1 MKVEQIYTKCLS
13 QGSYY
18 IESNNEAAI
27 IDPLREVDVY
37 ISKAKTSNSKI
48 KYIFETHIH
57 ADFISG
63 HLNLAKKSGA
73 EIVYGPKAET
83 SFENIVAKDY
93 QEFKIGDITIV
104 AIHTPGHTIESTTYL
119 LKDSSGKDHAIF
131 TGDTLF
137 LGDVGRPDL
146 SQNSSMS
153 NRDLASMLF
162 DSLRNKI
169 MTLSDDVIIYPGHGE
184 GSSCGKD
191 LSSETIGNLG
201 DQKKTNYALREN
213 MTKDEFI
220 REVLD
225 GLLDPP
231 KYFPDNV
238 TLNKE
243 GYDESD
249 EIINRSFNSLTAKEV
264 NNVLK
269 EKVTIL
275 DVRSVE
281 DFSSSHIPGSIFI
294 GLDGRFAPWVGE
306 ILEDVSKKLILIAP
320 EGREKEA
327 IIRLSRVG
335 FDNVKG
341 YLKGGFSSWE
351 DSGKEIGVV
360 ETISADDFQKIYD
373 SKKINVFDVRKLT
386 EYQSEHIINAKNIP
400 LNDINDFISDFDV
413 SGENFIHCAGGYRS
427 MIANSILKSHGIHN
441 LVDILGGYSQIKKTD
456 ISRSDY
462 ICPSTL

>member
-18 IESNNEAAI
+18 IESNNEVAI

-119 LKDSSGKDHAIF
+119 LKDSSGKDYAIF

-146 SQNSSMS
+146 SQNSSMC

-191 LSSETIGNLG
+191 LSSETIGKLG
-201 DQKKTNYALREN
+201 DQKRTNYALRED

-220 REVLD
+220 REVLE

-238 TLNKE
+238 MLNKE

-264 NNVLK
+264 NNMLK

-335 FDNVKG
+335 FDNVIG
-341 YLKGGFSSWE
+341 YLEGGINTWIEYGGIINKVLNESASKFS
-351 DSGKEIGVV
+351 
-360 ETISADDFQKIYD
+360 TIDNNKDIL
-373 SKKINVFDVRKLT
+373 DVRSKN
-386 EYQSEHIINAKNIP
+386 EHKSESLLNSINIP
-400 LNDINDFISDFDV
+400 LIDLNKSIDKV
-413 SGENFIHCAGGYRS
+413 SFEKTFYVHCKGGYRS
-427 MIANSILKSHGIHN
+427 MIAASILLANGISN
-441 LVDILGGYSQIKKTD
+441 FSNIPGGYDKIKNYN
-456 ISRSDY
+456 S
-462 ICPSTL
+462 

>member
-18 IESNNEAAI
+18 IESNNEVAI

-83 SFENIVAKDY
+83 SFENIIAKDY

-104 AIHTPGHTIESTTYL
+104 AVHTPGHTIESTTYL
-119 LKDSSGKDHAIF
+119 LKDSSGKDYAIF

-191 LSSETIGNLG
+191 LSSETIGKLG
-201 DQKKTNYALREN
+201 DQKRTNYALREN

-238 TLNKE
+238 MLNKE

-264 NNVLK
+264 NNMLN

-335 FDNVKG
+335 FDNVIG
-341 YLKGGFSSWE
+341 YLEGGINSWIKNDGSINKVLNESASKFS
-351 DSGKEIGVV
+351 
-360 ETISADDFQKIYD
+360 TINNNKDIL
-373 SKKINVFDVRKLT
+373 DVRSKN
-386 EYQSEHIINAKNIP
+386 EHRSESLLNSINIP
-400 LNDINDFISDFDV
+400 LIDLSKSIDKV
-413 SGENFIHCAGGYRS
+413 SFEKTFYVHCKGGYRS
-427 MIANSILKSHGIHN
+427 MIAASILLANGISN
-441 LVDILGGYSQIKKTD
+441 FSNIPGGYDKIKNYN
-456 ISRSDY
+456 S
-462 ICPSTL
+462 

>member
-18 IESNNEAAI
+18 IESNNEVAI

-83 SFENIVAKDY
+83 SFGNIVAKDY

-119 LKDSSGKDHAIF
+119 LKDSSGKDYAIF

-169 MTLSDDVIIYPGHGE
+169 MTLSDDIIVYPGHGE

-191 LSSETIGNLG
+191 LSSETIGTLG
-201 DQKKTNYALREN
+201 DQKRTNYALREN

-238 TLNKE
+238 MLNKE

-249 EIINRSFNSLTAKEV
+249 EIINRSFNSLTSMEV
-264 NNVLK
+264 KNMLK

-275 DVRSVE
+275 DVRSVD

-320 EGREKEA
+320 KGREKEA

-335 FDNVKG
+335 FDNVIG
-341 YLKGGFSSWE
+341 YLEGGINSWIKNGGIVNKVLNESASKFS
-351 DSGKEIGVV
+351 
-360 ETISADDFQKIYD
+360 TIDNNKDIL
-373 SKKINVFDVRKLT
+373 DVRSKN
-386 EYQSEHIINAKNIP
+386 EHKSESLLNSINIP
-400 LNDINDFISDFDV
+400 LIDLSKSIDKV
-413 SGENFIHCAGGYRS
+413 SFEKTFYVHCKGGYRS
-427 MIANSILKSHGIHN
+427 MIAASILLANGISN
-441 LVDILGGYSQIKKTD
+441 FSNIPGGYDKIKNYN
-456 ISRSDY
+456 S
-462 ICPSTL
+462 

>member
-18 IESNNEAAI
+18 IESNDEVAI
-27 IDPLREVDVY
+27 IDPLREADIY

-48 KYIFETHIH
+48 KFIFETHIH

-73 EIVYGPKAET
+73 QIVYGPKTET

-146 SQNSSMS
+146 SQNSVMS

-169 MTLSDDVIIYPGHGE
+169 MTLSDNVIIYPGHGE

-191 LSSETIGNLG
+191 LSAETIGTLG
-201 DQKKTNYALREN
+201 DQKRTNYALREN

-220 REVLD
+220 KEVLD

-238 TLNKE
+238 MLNKE

-264 NNVLK
+264 NNMLN

-335 FDNVKG
+335 FDNVIG
-341 YLKGGFSSWE
+341 YLEGGINSWIKNGGSINKVLNESASKFS
-351 DSGKEIGVV
+351 
-360 ETISADDFQKIYD
+360 TIDNNKDIL
-373 SKKINVFDVRKLT
+373 DVRSKN
-386 EYQSEHIINAKNIP
+386 EHKSESLLNSINIP
-400 LNDINDFISDFDV
+400 LIDLSKSIDKV
-413 SGENFIHCAGGYRS
+413 SFEKTFYVHCKGGYRS
-427 MIANSILKSHGIHN
+427 MIAASILLANGISN
-441 LVDILGGYSQIKKTD
+441 FSNIPGGYDKIKNYN
-456 ISRSDY
+456 S
-462 ICPSTL
+462 

>member
-18 IESNNEAAI
+18 IESNNEVAI
-27 IDPLREVDVY
+27 IDPLREADIY
-37 ISKAKTSNSKI
+37 ISKAKASNSKI

-73 EIVYGPKAET
+73 KIVYGPKTET
-83 SFENIVAKDY
+83 NFENIIAKDY

-104 AIHTPGHTIESTTYL
+104 AIHTPGHTVESTTYL

-146 SQNSSMS
+146 SQNSIMS

-169 MTLSDDVIIYPGHGE
+169 MTLNDDVIIYPGHGE

-191 LSSETIGNLG
+191 LSSETIGTLG

-213 MTKDEFI
+213 MTKDDFI

-238 TLNKE
+238 MLNKK

-249 EIINRSFNSLTAKEV
+249 EIIERSFNALTPSKVESR
-264 NNVLK
+264 LK
-269 EKVTIL
+269 EKITIL

-281 DFSSSHIPGSIFI
+281 NFSSSHIPGSIFI

-306 ILEDVSKKLILIAP
+306 ILEDISKKLILVAP

-335 FDNVKG
+335 FDNVVG
-341 YLKGGFSSWE
+341 YLKGGVNSWIKNGGMISKVFNESASKFST
-351 DSGKEIGVV
+351 IGNNKD
-360 ETISADDFQKIYD
+360 IL
-373 SKKINVFDVRKLT
+373 DVRSKN
-386 EYQSEHIINAKNIP
+386 EHKIESLQDSLNIP
-400 LNDINDFISDFDV
+400 LINLSKSIDKV
-413 SGENFIHCAGGYRS
+413 SFEEKFYVHCKGGYRS
-427 MIANSILKSHGIHN
+427 MIASSILLANGISN
-441 LVDILGGYSQIKKTD
+441 FSNIPGGYDQIKKYN
-456 ISRSDY
+456 S
-462 ICPSTL
+462 

>member
-18 IESNNEAAI
+18 IESNNEVAI
-27 IDPLREVDVY
+27 IDPLREADIY
-37 ISKAKTSNSKI
+37 ISKAKASNSKI

-73 EIVYGPKAET
+73 EIVYGPKTET
-83 SFENIVAKDY
+83 NFENIIAKDY

-104 AIHTPGHTIESTTYL
+104 AIHTPGHTVESTTYL

-146 SQNSSMS
+146 SQNSVMS

-169 MTLSDDVIIYPGHGE
+169 MTLNDGVIIYPGHGE

-191 LSSETIGNLG
+191 LSSETIGTLG

-238 TLNKE
+238 MLNKK

-249 EIINRSFNSLTAKEV
+249 EIIERSFNALTPSQVESRI
-264 NNVLK
+264 K
-269 EKVTIL
+269 EKITIL

-306 ILEDVSKKLILIAP
+306 ILEDISKKLILVAP
-320 EGREKEA
+320 KGREKEA

-335 FDNVKG
+335 FDNVIG
-341 YLKGGFSSWE
+341 YLKGGVNSWIKNGGIISEVFNESASKFSTC
-351 DSGKEIGVV
+351 DNNKDIL
-360 ETISADDFQKIYD
+360 
-373 SKKINVFDVRKLT
+373 DVR
-386 EYQSEHIINAKNIP
+386 SENEHKSESLQNSLNIP
-400 LNDINDFISDFDV
+400 LINLNKSIEKISFEEKFYV
-413 SGENFIHCAGGYRS
+413 HCKGGYRS
-427 MIANSILKSHGIHN
+427 MIASSILLAKGISN
-441 LVDILGGYSQIKKTD
+441 FSNIPGGYDKIK
-456 ISRSDY
+456 DY
-462 ICPSTL
+462 NS

>member
-18 IESNNEAAI
+18 IESNNEVAI
-27 IDPLREVDVY
+27 IDPLREADIY

-48 KYIFETHIH
+48 KFIFETHIH

-73 EIVYGPKAET
+73 EIVYGPKTET

-191 LSSETIGNLG
+191 LSSETIGTLG
-201 DQKKTNYALREN
+201 DQKRINYALREN

-220 REVLD
+220 KEVLD

-238 TLNKE
+238 MLNKE

-249 EIINRSFNSLTAKEV
+249 EIINRSFNSLTANEV
-264 NNVLK
+264 DNMLK
-269 EKVTIL
+269 EKLTIL

-306 ILEDVSKKLILIAP
+306 ILEDVSKKLILVAP
-320 EGREKEA
+320 KGREKEA
-327 IIRLSRVG
+327 ITRLSRVG
-335 FDNVKG
+335 FDNVIG
-341 YLKGGFSSWE
+341 YLEGGINSWIKNGGKISKVLNESASKFSTLNNNK
-351 DSGKEIGVV
+351 DIL
-360 ETISADDFQKIYD
+360 
-373 SKKINVFDVRKLT
+373 DVRSKN
-386 EYQSEHIINAKNIP
+386 EHKSESLLNSLNIP
-400 LNDINDFISDFDV
+400 LIDLSKSIDRV
-413 SGENFIHCAGGYRS
+413 SFEKTFYVHCKGGYRS
-427 MIANSILKSHGIHN
+427 MIAASILLANGISN
-441 LVDILGGYSQIKKTD
+441 FSNIPGGYDKIKNYN
-456 ISRSDY
+456 S
-462 ICPSTL
+462 

>member
-18 IESNNEAAI
+18 IESNNEVAI

-83 SFENIVAKDY
+83 SFENIIAKDY

-104 AIHTPGHTIESTTYL
+104 AVHTPGHTIESTTYL
-119 LKDSSGKDHAIF
+119 LKDSSGKDYAIF

-191 LSSETIGNLG
+191 LSSETIGKLG
-201 DQKKTNYALREN
+201 DQKRTNYALREN

-238 TLNKE
+238 MLNKE

-264 NNVLK
+264 NNMLN

-335 FDNVKG
+335 FDNVIG
-341 YLKGGFSSWE
+341 YLEGGINSWIKNDGSINKVLNESASKFS
-351 DSGKEIGVV
+351 
-360 ETISADDFQKIYD
+360 TINNNKDIL
-373 SKKINVFDVRKLT
+373 DVRSKN
-386 EYQSEHIINAKNIP
+386 EHKSESLLNSINIP
-400 LNDINDFISDFDV
+400 LIDLSKSIDKV
-413 SGENFIHCAGGYRS
+413 SFEKTFYVHCKGGYRS
-427 MIANSILKSHGIHN
+427 MIAASILLANGISN
-441 LVDILGGYSQIKKTD
+441 FSNIPGGYDKIKNYN
-456 ISRSDY
+456 S
-462 ICPSTL
+462 

>member
-18 IESNNEAAI
+18 IESNNEVAI
-27 IDPLREVDVY
+27 IDPLREADIY
-37 ISKAKTSNSKI
+37 ISKAKANNSKI

-73 EIVYGPKAET
+73 EIVYGPKTET
-83 SFENIVAKDY
+83 NFENIIAKDY
-93 QEFKIGDITIV
+93 QEFKIGYITIV
-104 AIHTPGHTIESTTYL
+104 AIHTPGHTVESTTYL

-146 SQNSSMS
+146 SQNSVMS

-169 MTLSDDVIIYPGHGE
+169 MTLNDDVIIYPGHGE

-191 LSSETIGNLG
+191 LSSETIGTLG

-238 TLNKE
+238 MLNKK

-249 EIINRSFNSLTAKEV
+249 EIIERSFNALTPSQVKSR
-264 NNVLK
+264 LK
-269 EKVTIL
+269 EKITIL

-306 ILEDVSKKLILIAP
+306 ILEDISKKLILVAP

-335 FDNVKG
+335 FDNVIG
-341 YLKGGFSSWE
+341 YLKGGVNSWIKNGGMISKVFNESASKFSTS
-351 DSGKEIGVV
+351 DNNKDIL
-360 ETISADDFQKIYD
+360 
-373 SKKINVFDVRKLT
+373 DVR
-386 EYQSEHIINAKNIP
+386 SENEHKSESLQNSLNIP
-400 LNDINDFISDFDV
+400 LINLSKSIEKISFEEKFYV
-413 SGENFIHCAGGYRS
+413 HCKGGYRS
-427 MIANSILKSHGIHN
+427 MIASSILLAKGISN
-441 LVDILGGYSQIKKTD
+441 FSNIPGGYDKIK
-456 ISRSDY
+456 DY
-462 ICPSTL
+462 NL

>member
-18 IESNNEAAI
+18 IESNNEVAI
-27 IDPLREVDVY
+27 IDPLREVDIY

-191 LSSETIGNLG
+191 LSSETIGTLG
-201 DQKKTNYALREN
+201 DQKRTNYALREN

-238 TLNKE
+238 MLNKE

-249 EIINRSFNSLTAKEV
+249 EIINRSFNSLTANEV
-264 NNVLK
+264 NNMLK

-335 FDNVKG
+335 FDNVIG
-341 YLKGGFSSWE
+341 YLEGGINSWIKNGGIINKVLNESASKFS
-351 DSGKEIGVV
+351 
-360 ETISADDFQKIYD
+360 TIDNNKDIL
-373 SKKINVFDVRKLT
+373 DVRSKN
-386 EYQSEHIINAKNIP
+386 EHKSESLLNSINIP
-400 LNDINDFISDFDV
+400 LIDLSKSIDKV
-413 SGENFIHCAGGYRS
+413 SFEKTFYVHCKGGYRS
-427 MIANSILKSHGIHN
+427 MIAASILLANGISN
-441 LVDILGGYSQIKKTD
+441 FSNIPGGYDKIKNYN
-456 ISRSDY
+456 S
-462 ICPSTL
+462 

>member
-18 IESNNEAAI
+18 IESNNEVAI

-73 EIVYGPKAET
+73 EIVYGPKTET

-191 LSSETIGNLG
+191 LSSETIGKLG

-238 TLNKE
+238 MLNKE

-249 EIINRSFNSLTAKEV
+249 EIINRSFNSLTSMEV
-264 NNVLK
+264 KNMLK

-275 DVRSVE
+275 DVRSVD

-320 EGREKEA
+320 KGREKEA

-335 FDNVKG
+335 FDNVIG
-341 YLKGGFSSWE
+341 YLEGGINSWIKNGGIVNKVLNESASKFS
-351 DSGKEIGVV
+351 
-360 ETISADDFQKIYD
+360 TIDNNKDIL
-373 SKKINVFDVRKLT
+373 DVRSKN
-386 EYQSEHIINAKNIP
+386 EHKSESLLNSINIP
-400 LNDINDFISDFDV
+400 LIDLSKSIDKV
-413 SGENFIHCAGGYRS
+413 SFEKTFYVHCKGGYRS
-427 MIANSILKSHGIHN
+427 MIAASILLANGISN
-441 LVDILGGYSQIKKTD
+441 FSNIPGGYDKIKNYN
-456 ISRSDY
+456 S
-462 ICPSTL
+462 

>member
-18 IESNNEAAI
+18 IESNNEVAI

-191 LSSETIGNLG
+191 LSSETIGKLG

-264 NNVLK
+264 NNILK

-335 FDNVKG
+335 FDNVIG
-341 YLKGGFSSWE
+341 YLEGGINSWIKNGGIINKVLNESASKFS
-351 DSGKEIGVV
+351 
-360 ETISADDFQKIYD
+360 TIDNNKDIL
-373 SKKINVFDVRKLT
+373 DVRSKN
-386 EYQSEHIINAKNIP
+386 EHKSESLLNSINIP
-400 LNDINDFISDFDV
+400 LIDLSKSIDKV
-413 SGENFIHCAGGYRS
+413 SFEKTFYVHCKGGYRS
-427 MIANSILKSHGIHN
+427 MIAASILLANGISN
-441 LVDILGGYSQIKKTD
+441 FSNIPGGYDKIKNYN
-456 ISRSDY
+456 S
-462 ICPSTL
+462 

>member
-18 IESNNEAAI
+18 IESNNEVAI

-48 KYIFETHIH
+48 KFIFETHIH

-73 EIVYGPKAET
+73 EIVYGPKTET

-191 LSSETIGNLG
+191 LSSETIGTLG
-201 DQKKTNYALREN
+201 DQKRTNYALREN

-220 REVLD
+220 KEVLD

-238 TLNKE
+238 MLNKE

-249 EIINRSFNSLTAKEV
+249 EIINRSFNSLTSMEV
-264 NNVLK
+264 KNMLK

-275 DVRSVE
+275 DVRSVD

-306 ILEDVSKKLILIAP
+306 ILEDVSKKLILVAP

-335 FDNVKG
+335 FDNVIG
-341 YLKGGFSSWE
+341 YLEGGINSWIKNGGKISKVLNESASKFSTV
-351 DSGKEIGVV
+351 DNNKDIL
-360 ETISADDFQKIYD
+360 
-373 SKKINVFDVRKLT
+373 DVRSKN
-386 EYQSEHIINAKNIP
+386 EHKSESLLNSLNIP
-400 LNDINDFISDFDV
+400 LIDLSKSIDRV
-413 SGENFIHCAGGYRS
+413 SFEKTFYVHCKGGYRS
-427 MIANSILKSHGIHN
+427 MIAASILLANGISN
-441 LVDILGGYSQIKKTD
+441 FSNVPGGYEKIKKYN
-456 ISRSDY
+456 S
-462 ICPSTL
+462 

>member
-18 IESNNEAAI
+18 IESNNEVAI
-27 IDPLREVDVY
+27 IDPLREADIY

-48 KYIFETHIH
+48 KFIFETHIH

-73 EIVYGPKAET
+73 EIVYGPKTQT

-191 LSSETIGNLG
+191 LSSETIGTLG
-201 DQKKTNYALREN
+201 DQKRTNYALREN

-238 TLNKE
+238 MLNKE

-249 EIINRSFNSLTAKEV
+249 EIINRSFNSLTANEV
-264 NNVLK
+264 DNMLK
-269 EKVTIL
+269 EKLTIL

-335 FDNVKG
+335 FDNVIG
-341 YLKGGFSSWE
+341 YLEGGINSWIKNGGKISKVLNESASKFSTV
-351 DSGKEIGVV
+351 DNNKYIL
-360 ETISADDFQKIYD
+360 
-373 SKKINVFDVRKLT
+373 DVRSKNEHKT
-386 EYQSEHIINAKNIP
+386 ESLLNSLNIP
-400 LNDINDFISDFDV
+400 LIDLSKSIDRV
-413 SGENFIHCAGGYRS
+413 SFEKTFYVHCKGGYRS
-427 MIANSILKSHGIHN
+427 MIAASILLANGISN
-441 LVDILGGYSQIKKTD
+441 FSNVPGGYEKIKKYN
-456 ISRSDY
+456 S
-462 ICPSTL
+462 

>member
-18 IESNNEAAI
+18 IESNNEVAI

-93 QEFKIGDITIV
+93 QEFKIGNITIV

-191 LSSETIGNLG
+191 LSSETIGKLG
-201 DQKKTNYALREN
+201 DQKRTNYALREN

-238 TLNKE
+238 MLNKE

-264 NNVLK
+264 NNMIK

-335 FDNVKG
+335 FDNVIG
-341 YLKGGFSSWE
+341 YLEGGINSWIKNGGSINKVLNESASKFS
-351 DSGKEIGVV
+351 
-360 ETISADDFQKIYD
+360 TINNNKDIL
-373 SKKINVFDVRKLT
+373 DVRSKN
-386 EYQSEHIINAKNIP
+386 EHKSESLLNSINIP
-400 LNDINDFISDFDV
+400 LIDLSKSIDKV
-413 SGENFIHCAGGYRS
+413 SFEKTFYVHCKGGYRS
-427 MIANSILKSHGIHN
+427 MIAASILLANGISN
-441 LVDILGGYSQIKKTD
+441 FSNIPGGYDKIKNYN
-456 ISRSDY
+456 S
-462 ICPSTL
+462 

>member
-18 IESNNEAAI
+18 IESNNEVAI

-238 TLNKE
+238 MLNKE

-264 NNVLK
+264 NNMIK

-335 FDNVKG
+335 FDNVIG
-341 YLKGGFSSWE
+341 YLEGGINSWIKNGGIINKVLNESASKFS
-351 DSGKEIGVV
+351 
-360 ETISADDFQKIYD
+360 TIDNDKDIL
-373 SKKINVFDVRKLT
+373 DVRSKN
-386 EYQSEHIINAKNIP
+386 EHKSESLLNSINIP
-400 LNDINDFISDFDV
+400 LIDLSKSIDKV
-413 SGENFIHCAGGYRS
+413 SFEKTFYVHCKGGYRS
-427 MIANSILKSHGIHN
+427 MIAASILLANGISN
-441 LVDILGGYSQIKKTD
+441 FSNIPGGYDKIKNYN
-456 ISRSDY
+456 S
-462 ICPSTL
+462 

>member
-18 IESNNEAAI
+18 IESNNEVAI
-27 IDPLREVDVY
+27 IDPLREADIY

-48 KYIFETHIH
+48 KFIFETHIH

-73 EIVYGPKAET
+73 EIVYGPKTET

-162 DSLRNKI
+162 NSLRNKI

-238 TLNKE
+238 MLNKE

-264 NNVLK
+264 NNMIK

-335 FDNVKG
+335 FDNVIG
-341 YLKGGFSSWE
+341 YLEGGINSWIKNGGIINKVLNESASKFS
-351 DSGKEIGVV
+351 
-360 ETISADDFQKIYD
+360 TIDNNKDIL
-373 SKKINVFDVRKLT
+373 DVRSKN
-386 EYQSEHIINAKNIP
+386 EHKSESLLNSINIP
-400 LNDINDFISDFDV
+400 LIDLSKSIDKV
-413 SGENFIHCAGGYRS
+413 SFEKTFYVHCKGGYRS
-427 MIANSILKSHGIHN
+427 MIAASILLANGISN
-441 LVDILGGYSQIKKTD
+441 FSNIPGGYDKIKNYN
-456 ISRSDY
+456 S
-462 ICPSTL
+462 

>member
-18 IESNNEAAI
+18 IESNNEVAI

-73 EIVYGPKAET
+73 VIVYGPKAET

-119 LKDSSGKDHAIF
+119 LKDSSGKDHSIF

-238 TLNKE
+238 MLNKE

-264 NNVLK
+264 NNMIK

-320 EGREKEA
+320 KGREREA

-335 FDNVKG
+335 FDNVIG
-341 YLKGGFSSWE
+341 YLEGGINSWIKNGGIINKVLNESASKFS
-351 DSGKEIGVV
+351 
-360 ETISADDFQKIYD
+360 TIDNNKDIL
-373 SKKINVFDVRKLT
+373 DVRSKN
-386 EYQSEHIINAKNIP
+386 EHKSESLLNSINIP
-400 LNDINDFISDFDV
+400 LIDLSKSINKV
-413 SGENFIHCAGGYRS
+413 SFEKTFYVHCKGGYRS
-427 MIANSILKSHGIHN
+427 MIAASILLANGISN
-441 LVDILGGYSQIKKTD
+441 FSNIPGGYDKIKNYN
-456 ISRSDY
+456 S
-462 ICPSTL
+462 

>member
-18 IESNNEAAI
+18 IESNNEIAI
-27 IDPLREVDVY
+27 IDPLREADIY
-37 ISKAKTSNSKI
+37 ISKAKASNSKI

-73 EIVYGPKAET
+73 EIVYGPKTET
-83 SFENIVAKDY
+83 SFENIIAKDY

-162 DSLRNKI
+162 DSLRDKI
-169 MTLSDDVIIYPGHGE
+169 MVLNDDVIIYPGHGE

-191 LSSETIGNLG
+191 LSSETIGTLG
-201 DQKKTNYALREN
+201 DQKKTNYALRDS

-238 TLNKE
+238 MLNKK

-249 EIINRSFNSLTAKEV
+249 EIINRSFKALTANEV
-264 NNVLK
+264 DSRLK
-269 EKVTIL
+269 EKILIL

-281 DFSSSHIPGSIFI
+281 DFSLSHIPGSIFI

-306 ILEDVSKKLILIAP
+306 ILEDVSKKLIIVSP
-320 EGREKEA
+320 EGREKET

-335 FDNVKG
+335 FDNVIG
-341 YLKGGFSSWE
+341 YLEGGINSWIKN
-351 DSGKEIGVV
+351 GG
-360 ETISADDFQKIYD
+360 TISKVFNESA
-373 SKKINVFDVRKLT
+373 SKFSTLNNNKNILDVRSKN
-386 EYQSEHIINAKNIP
+386 EHKSESLHNSLNIP
-400 LNDINDFISDFDV
+400 LIDLNKSIDKV
-413 SGENFIHCAGGYRS
+413 SFEKTFYVHCKGGYRS
-427 MIANSILKSHGIHN
+427 MIAASILLANGISN
-441 LVDILGGYSQIKKTD
+441 FSNIPGGYDKIKNYN
-456 ISRSDY
+456 S
-462 ICPSTL
+462 

>member
-18 IESNNEAAI
+18 IESNNEVAI
-27 IDPLREVDVY
+27 IDPLREADIY
-37 ISKAKTSNSKI
+37 ISKAKASNSKI

-73 EIVYGPKAET
+73 EIVYGPKTET
-83 SFENIVAKDY
+83 NFENIIAKDY

-104 AIHTPGHTIESTTYL
+104 AIHTPGHTVESTTYL

-146 SQNSSMS
+146 SQNSVMS

-169 MTLSDDVIIYPGHGE
+169 MTLNDDVIIYPGHGE

-191 LSSETIGNLG
+191 LSSETIGTLG

-220 REVLD
+220 IEVLD

-238 TLNKE
+238 MLNKK

-249 EIINRSFNSLTAKEV
+249 EIIERSFNALTPSQVESRR
-264 NNVLK
+264 K
-269 EKVTIL
+269 EKITIL

-306 ILEDVSKKLILIAP
+306 ILEDISKKLILVAP
-320 EGREKEA
+320 KGREKEA

-335 FDNVKG
+335 FDNVIG
-341 YLKGGFSSWE
+341 YLKGGVNSWIKNGGIISKVFNESASKFSTC
-351 DSGKEIGVV
+351 DNNKDIL
-360 ETISADDFQKIYD
+360 
-373 SKKINVFDVRKLT
+373 DVR
-386 EYQSEHIINAKNIP
+386 SENEHKSESLQNSLNIP
-400 LNDINDFISDFDV
+400 LINLSKSIEKISFEEKFYV
-413 SGENFIHCAGGYRS
+413 HCKGGYRS
-427 MIANSILKSHGIHN
+427 MIASSILLAKGISN
-441 LVDILGGYSQIKKTD
+441 FSNIPGGYDKIK
-456 ISRSDY
+456 DY
-462 ICPSTL
+462 NL

>member
-18 IESNNEAAI
+18 IESNNEVAI
-27 IDPLREVDVY
+27 IDPLREADIY
-37 ISKAKTSNSKI
+37 ISKAKASNSKI

-73 EIVYGPKAET
+73 EIVYGPKTET
-83 SFENIVAKDY
+83 NFENIIAKDY
-93 QEFKIGDITIV
+93 QEFKIGYITIV
-104 AIHTPGHTIESTTYL
+104 AIHTPGHTVESTTYL

-146 SQNSSMS
+146 SQNSVMS

-169 MTLSDDVIIYPGHGE
+169 MTLNDDVIIYPGHGE

-191 LSSETIGNLG
+191 LSSETIGTLG

-238 TLNKE
+238 MLNKK

-249 EIINRSFNSLTAKEV
+249 EIIERSFNALTPSQVKSR
-264 NNVLK
+264 LK
-269 EKVTIL
+269 EKITIL

-306 ILEDVSKKLILIAP
+306 ILEDISKKLILVAP

-335 FDNVKG
+335 FDNVIG
-341 YLKGGFSSWE
+341 YLKGGVNSWIKNGGLISKVFNESASKFSTC
-351 DSGKEIGVV
+351 DNNKDIL
-360 ETISADDFQKIYD
+360 
-373 SKKINVFDVRKLT
+373 DVR
-386 EYQSEHIINAKNIP
+386 SENEHKSESLQNSLNIP
-400 LNDINDFISDFDV
+400 LINLSKSIEKISFEEKFYV
-413 SGENFIHCAGGYRS
+413 HCKGGYRS
-427 MIANSILKSHGIHN
+427 MIASSILLAKGISN
-441 LVDILGGYSQIKKTD
+441 FSNIPGGYDKIK
-456 ISRSDY
+456 DY
-462 ICPSTL
+462 NL

>member
-18 IESNNEAAI
+18 IESNNEVAI

-119 LKDSSGKDHAIF
+119 LKDSCGKDHAIF

-191 LSSETIGNLG
+191 LSSETIGTLG
-201 DQKKTNYALREN
+201 DQKRTNYALREN

-220 REVLD
+220 KEVLD

-238 TLNKE
+238 MLNKE

-249 EIINRSFNSLTAKEV
+249 EIINRSFNSLTAKEFD
-264 NNVLK
+264 NMLK
-269 EKVTIL
+269 EKLTIL

-306 ILEDVSKKLILIAP
+306 ILEDVSKKLILVAP

-335 FDNVKG
+335 FDNVIG
-341 YLKGGFSSWE
+341 YLEGGINSWIKNGGIINKVLNESASKFS
-351 DSGKEIGVV
+351 
-360 ETISADDFQKIYD
+360 TIDNNKDIL
-373 SKKINVFDVRKLT
+373 DVRSKN
-386 EYQSEHIINAKNIP
+386 EYKSESLLNSINIP
-400 LNDINDFISDFDV
+400 LIDLSKSIDKV
-413 SGENFIHCAGGYRS
+413 SFEKTFYVHCKGGYRS
-427 MIANSILKSHGIHN
+427 MIAASILLANGISN
-441 LVDILGGYSQIKKTD
+441 FSNIPGGYDKIKNYN
-456 ISRSDY
+456 S
-462 ICPSTL
+462 